1 MRSLMLLALA
11 SVATAEVRWIAEFER
26 AKEIA
31 LAEDKLIFLDFYA
44 EW

>member
-1 MRSLMLLALA
+1 MRLLLLLAFVSLA
-11 SVATAEVRWIAEFER
+11 RAEVRWVDQFEK

-44 EW
+44 DW